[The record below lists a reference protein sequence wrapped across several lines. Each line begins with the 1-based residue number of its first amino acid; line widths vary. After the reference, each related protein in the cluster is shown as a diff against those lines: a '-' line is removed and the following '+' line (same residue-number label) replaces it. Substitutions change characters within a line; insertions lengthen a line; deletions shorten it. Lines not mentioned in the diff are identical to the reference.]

1 MSMRIVGG
9 LYRHRLIN
17 YPNDAKHIRPT
28 KDRIREAIFSAIG
41 DIDGKV
47 VLDLYAGSGAM
58 GIEAI
63 SRGASY
69 CYFVDKNSI
78 AINTIKENIS
88 SLKISDSQAIVIKDE
103 DKNAL
108 EYFKRNQICF
118 DVVILDPPYAEGEYQ
133 NIIDILLEN
142 NLVKEHGI
150 IICESNYSLPL
161 KEIEARKDKEYSY
174 GEIKV
179 RIIWR

>member
-1 MSMRIVGG
+1 MAMRIVGG

-28 KDRIREAIFSAIG
+28 KDRIREAIFSALG
-41 DIDGKV
+41 DISGAT

-63 SRGASY
+63 SRGAKH
-69 CYFVDKNSI
+69 CYFVDKNNI
-78 AINTIKENIS
+78 AINCVKENLN
-88 SLKISDSQAIVIKDE
+88 SLKIKDEASVIKDE

-108 EYFKRNQICF
+108 KSFINNNISF
-118 DVVILDPPYAEGEYQ
+118 DIVILDPPYAEGEYQ

-142 NLVKEHGI
+142 KLIKEHGI
-150 IICESNYSLPL
+150 IICESNYSLSL
-161 KEIEARKDKEYSY
+161 KPMETIIDKEYSY

>member
-9 LYRHRLIN
+9 KYRHRLIE
-17 YPNDAKHIRPT
+17 YPNDASHIRPT
-28 KDRIREAIFSAIG
+28 KDRIREAIFNALG
-41 DIDGKV
+41 DISGLT

-58 GIEAI
+58 GIEAL
-63 SRGASY
+63 SRGAEK
-69 CYFVDKNSI
+69 CYFVDKNYI
-78 AINTIKENIS
+78 AINTIKNNLS
-88 SLKISDSQAIVIKDE
+88 SLLIKDEAIVIKDE

-108 EYFKRNQICF
+108 KSFINNNVCF
-118 DVVILDPPYAEGEYQ
+118 DIVILDPPYAEGEYQ

-142 NLVKEHGI
+142 KLIKEHGI
-150 IICESNYSLPL
+150 IIYESNYHLSL
-161 KEIEARKDKEYSY
+161 KEMECIKDKEYSY